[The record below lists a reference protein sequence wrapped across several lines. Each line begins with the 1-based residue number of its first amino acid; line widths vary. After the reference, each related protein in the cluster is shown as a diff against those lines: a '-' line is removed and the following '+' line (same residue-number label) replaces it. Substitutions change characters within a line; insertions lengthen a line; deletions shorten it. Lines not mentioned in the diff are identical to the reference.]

1 MSLFCPDMKK
11 SEPTADGALLWRAP
25 AKINLTL
32 RITGRRDDG
41 YHELD
46 SIVAKVTLYDELI
59 FRPRRDGQI
68 RLTCSGLDCGAA
80 EDNLVLRAAK
90 LLPERQTGADI
101 ELTKRIP
108 AGAGLGGGSS
118 DAAAALPALNQL
130 WKLNLP
136 RERLITLAE
145 KIGSDVP
152 LFLDGPAVRI
162 RGRGEQ
168 VEPVKVHP
176 FTALLYLPES
186 HCSTAD
192 VYAAYK
198 AISGRQSALRHCSGQ
213 TIRNPQFERHPSHWR
228 GELFNDLQAA
238 AMRVCPPLADIYS
251 RLAEAAGL
259 PVHMTG
265 SGSAVFIIC
274 NDMPEAQSA
283 AERLPEKMKN
293 RCRIVLSNPW

>member
-1 MSLFCPDMKK
+1 MNLLCPSKVRD
-11 SEPTADGALLWRAP
+11 EPVADGALLWRAP

-32 RITGRRDDG
+32 RVIGRRDDG

-90 LLPERQTGADI
+90 LLSERQTGADI

-118 DAAAALPALNQL
+118 DAAAVLPALNQL

-136 RERLITLAE
+136 KERLASLAE

-152 LFLDGPAVRI
+152 LFFDGPAVRI

-198 AISGRQSALRHCSGQ
+198 AISSQQS
-213 TIRNPQFERHPSHWR
+213 TIPTEPRVGNPQFERHPSHWR

-238 AMRVCPPLADIYS
+238 AMQVCPPLAEISS

-265 SGSAVFIIC
+265 SGSAMFIIC
-274 NDMPEAQSA
+274 GDRLEAQSA
-283 AERLPEKMKN
+283 AERLPDKMKN

>member
-1 MSLFCPDMKK
+1 MSLSCPSRVRD
-11 SEPTADGALLWRAP
+11 ECTDDGALLWRAP

-32 RITGRRDDG
+32 RVLGRRDDR

-46 SIVAKVTLYDELI
+46 SVVAKVTLYDELL
-59 FRPRRDGQI
+59 FRPRKDGKI
-68 RLTCSGLDCGAA
+68 NLTCTGLDCGAVK
-80 EDNLVLRAAK
+80 DNLVFRAAK
-90 LLPERQTGADI
+90 LLGERQAGADI

-118 DAAAALPALNQL
+118 DAAAVLPALNQL
-130 WKLNLP
+130 WELNLP

-168 VEPVKVHP
+168 VESVKVHP

-198 AISGRQSALRHCSGQ
+198 AISGRQSAASNPQ
-213 TIRNPQFERHPSHWR
+213 SAIRNPQFVRHPSHWR

-238 AMRVCPPLADIYS
+238 AMRVCPTLAEIS
-251 RLAEAAGL
+251 ARLAEAAGL

-265 SGSAVFIIC
+265 SGSAMFIIC

-283 AERLPEKMKN
+283 AERLGDKMKN

>member
-1 MSLFCPDMKK
+1 MGLFCPDKVRD
-11 SEPTADGALLWRAP
+11 EPVADGALLWRAP

-32 RITGRRDDG
+32 RILGRRDDG

-90 LLPERQTGADI
+90 LLPERQAGADI

-108 AGAGLGGGSS
+108 AGAGMGGGSS
-118 DAAAALPALNQL
+118 DAAAVLPALNQL

-152 LFLDGPAVRI
+152 LFMDGPAVRI

-168 VEPVKVHP
+168 VEPAKVHP

-192 VYAAYK
+192 VYAAY
-198 AISGRQSALRHCSGQ
+198 QSTDYTDSIFKNPQ
-213 TIRNPQFERHPSHWR
+213 STIHNPQFERHPSHWR

-251 RLAEAAGL
+251 RLAEATGL

-265 SGSAVFIIC
+265 SGSAMFIIC

-283 AERLPEKMKN
+283 AERLPDKMKN
-293 RCRIVLSNPW
+293 RCRIVLLNPW